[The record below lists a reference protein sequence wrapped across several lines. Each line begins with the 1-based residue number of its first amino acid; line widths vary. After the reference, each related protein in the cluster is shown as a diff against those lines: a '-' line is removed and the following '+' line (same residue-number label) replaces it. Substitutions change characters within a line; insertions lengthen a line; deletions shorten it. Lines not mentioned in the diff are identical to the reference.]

1 MGRNRIKKAVKIF
14 AGGLLILPILA
25 SCYAAYGYFDAR
37 QDAPQLAIR
46 ADQLIAQRRGAE
58 GLGRGRIDK
67 LLLVEDPGFW
77 QHSGVDFSTKGQ
89 GATTLTQGL
98 GKSVGFAK
106 FKPGIRKL
114 RLMGYAMGLESKLS
128 KSQIIALALDEVEMG
143 RGPTGWMKGFY
154 SASNIIFAR
163 SPDQLTDP
171 EFLSLVAVP
180 IAPRNFDL
188 MNGNVALKTRVGRI
202 QRLVQGECEPS
213 GVGDVWLEGCAS
225 Y

>member
-1 MGRNRIKKAVKIF
+1 MGRNRVKMAVKAF
-14 AGGLLILPILA
+14 AGGLLVLTILA
-25 SCYAAYGYFDAR
+25 SGYTAYGYFDAR
-37 QDAPQLAIR
+37 HDAPQLSIR
-46 ADQLIAQRRGAE
+46 ADQLIAQGHSAE
-58 GLGRGRIDK
+58 GLGPGRIDQ

-77 QHSGVDFSTKGQ
+77 QHSGVDFSTNGQ
-89 GATTLTQGL
+89 GVTTLTQGL

-163 SPDQLTDP
+163 SPDQLTEP
-171 EFLSLVAVP
+171 EFLKLVAVL

-188 MNGNVALKTRVGRI
+188 KNGNVALKTRVGRI
-202 QRLVQGECEPS
+202 QRLVQGGCEPS
-213 GVGDVWLEGCAS
+213 GVADVWLEGCAS
-225 Y
+225 F